1 MGLILGIAAVLIVA
15 ALSMGAI
22 SADDSSEVTIFN
34 ETFHIPD
41 GFREVNSVNTTT
53 GVMKTYQN
61 DSGASFTIAIYKD
74 LNLNMLNLTN
84 RDNRT
89 IGEINGIHNTQ
100 RNFYEIY
107 NESVHAFRYQTES
120 GMVTVVSPDESLI
133 ERVLT

>member
-41 GFREVNSVNTTT
+41 GFREVNSVNTTVSVT
-53 GVMKTYQN
+53 KTYEN
-61 DSGASFTIAIYKD
+61 DNGESFTIAIFKKS
-74 LNLNMLNLTN
+74 NVNRLNLTN
-84 RDNRT
+84 PVNKT
-89 IGEINGIHNTQ
+89 IGGINGLYNTQ
-100 RNFYEIY
+100 RNFFEIY